1 MCSIEQAQYRLRLVS
16 LQSPLD
22 ASDNSE
28 TLSKPKYGLGPGP
41 VICVLPIW
49 VEDIWCQRS
58 SDYEDCRFWIV
69 MTYSVV
75 EI

>member
-41 VICVLPIW
+41 VICVLPI
-49 VEDIWCQRS
+49 
-58 SDYEDCRFWIV
+58 
-69 MTYSVV
+69 
-75 EI
+75 